1 MLTYSL
7 EYIWGQIA
15 FNPTWQE
22 SIKWTGNLLI
32 MSGAAALALSLD
44 LRMSVVPYIGFMIG
58 HILWGLM
65 GFVMKDRPLMVLNWG
80 FIPLDINAIS
90 IST

>member
-1 MLTYSL
+1 M
-7 EYIWGQIA
+7 A
-15 FNPTWQE
+15 
-22 SIKWTGNLLI
+22 
-32 MSGAAALALSLD
+32 GAAALAVSIGM
-44 LRMSVVPYIGFMIG
+44 RMSVVPYIGFLFG

-65 GFVMKDRPLMVLNWG
+65 GYVMKDKPLIVLNWG